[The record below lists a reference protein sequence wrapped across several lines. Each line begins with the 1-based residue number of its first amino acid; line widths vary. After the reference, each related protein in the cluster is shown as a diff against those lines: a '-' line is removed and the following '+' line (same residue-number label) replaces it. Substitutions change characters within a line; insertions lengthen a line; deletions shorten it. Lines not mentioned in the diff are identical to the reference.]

1 MRFKAY
7 QINRLAEYQ
16 EYFECDLEL
25 VLRMI
30 KDGCYFKDFETG
42 KIKRCLNVDYDF
54 NNKEFA
60 CHYGGWMFCFSYKE
74 YGTEIAYDREEL
86 EKWNYTN

>member
-1 MRFKAY
+1 MKLKTY
-7 QINRLAEYQ
+7 QINKLEEYQ

-54 NNKEFA
+54 KDKEFS
-60 CHYGGWMFCFSYKE
+60 CNYGNGMTCYSYDD
-74 YGTEIAYDREEL
+74 YGTEIAYTREEL
-86 EKWNYTN
+86 EE